1 MNVNER
7 IHQLRQERGW
17 SVNNLAM
24 ESGMTQSTLNSLLS
38 RNTPPKIET
47 LQSICTA
54 FKITLA
60 QFFMEDEQ
68 TELIAD
74 DEKKL
79 LTLYRQ
85 LPTQKQQALLELI
98 AK

>member
-85 LPTQKQQALLELI
+85 LPTQKQALLELI